1 MEIQNFEPAMASA
14 WDDFVSK
21 DSESTIFHRAAWH
34 DIIAQSCSLKPHFL
48 SASKKGQ
55 IVGVLPLVYA
65 SSPIFGK
72 NLISTPFCMRGGPM
86 GSEDA
91 KAALIERAL
100 EISRKLKVNT
110 LEVRAPIEIENGVEV
125 NDRHVYFTKAIS
137 SDDDENLKAIPRKQ
151 RAMVRKGIKAGLE
164 SRQENDLDNFFRV
177 YSSSVRNHGT
187 PIFSRNYFELLK
199 SSLGKDCEI
208 TTVFK
213 NDEAISSVMSFR
225 FRNTIMPYYG
235 GGLPEARANKAF
247 DFMYWEVMRRAAAE
261 GFEIFDYG
269 RSKIGSGSY
278 SFKKNW
284 GFEPEE
290 MRYTFSLIKN
300 DEIPNRNPA
309 SEKYQIAVSAWK
321 KLPLPVANRLG
332 PIIAPYFA

>member
-1 MEIQNFEPAMASA
+1 MEIRNFEPATASN
-14 WDDFVSK
+14 WDDFVSR
-21 DSESTIFHRAAWH
+21 DPESTIFHRAAWH
-34 DIIAQSCSLKPHFL
+34 GIISQSCPLRPYFL
-48 SASKKGQ
+48 YASENEQ
-55 IVGVLPLVYA
+55 VVGVLPLVYA

-72 NLISTPFCMRGGPM
+72 NLISTPFCMRGGPL
-86 GSEDA
+86 GNTGV
-91 KAALIERAL
+91 KNALLERAL
-100 EISRKLKVNT
+100 EISRELKVNT
-110 LEVRAPIEIENGVEV
+110 LEIRAPIEIENGIEI

-164 SRQENDLDNFFRV
+164 SRQENNLDNFFKI
-177 YSSSVRNHGT
+177 YATSVRNHGT
-187 PIFSRNYFELLK
+187 PIFSRSYFEMLK
-199 SSLGKDCEI
+199 SSLGEDCEI

-213 NDEAISSVMSFR
+213 NDVAISSVMSFR
-225 FRNTIMPYYG
+225 FRNIIMPYYG

-247 DFMYWEVMRRAAAE
+247 DFMYWEVMRRAAA
-261 GFEIFDYG
+261 GGLEIFDYG
-269 RSKIGSGSY
+269 RSKVGSGSY

-284 GFEPEE
+284 GFEPEV
-290 MRYTFSLIKN
+290 MRYTFSLVKH

-309 SEKYQIAVSAWK
+309 SEKYQIAVSTWK